1 MRATER
7 RGSFAADSARI
18 LAGMRRCSPT
28 ESAMADDFDKGRR
41 GEWSNVSNQQEYDR
55 GAAFQRGL
63 NTAPMFSPQ
72 SHGPVITGESWLLQ
86 AIVSIPFVVIGTL
99 LYPVTALLTVLAAL
113 LCVRLVPLFGA
124 GAGWVHYLAYLP
136 MLVVFW
142 FSMRWDQRMGERH
155 AGYRRV
161 RHFTRLTV
169 FAVLTAAV
177 TGMVWRT
184 GSGDVGQL
192 VTLPHVVGTV
202 VGVVLGHLF
211 LTRGDG
217 WRDFWYRTLAKFRLR
232 PMH

>member
-1 MRATER
+1 MV
-7 RGSFAADSARI
+7 
-18 LAGMRRCSPT
+18 
-28 ESAMADDFDKGRR
+28 DDFDKGRR

-55 GAAFQRGL
+55 GVAFQRGL
-63 NTAPMFSPQ
+63 NAAPMFASP
-72 SHGPVITGESWLLQ
+72 SGGPVITGESPILQ
-86 AIVSIPFVVIGTL
+86 GLASIPFLVVGTL
-99 LYPVTALLTVLAAL
+99 LYPVTALLTVIAAL

-124 GAGWVHYLAYLP
+124 GAGMVRYLAYLP

-142 FSMRWDQRMGERH
+142 FSMRWDQRMGERN

-161 RHFTRLTV
+161 RHFARLAV
-169 FAVLTAAV
+169 FAVLAAAV

-184 GSGDVGQL
+184 GSGSETQL
-192 VTLPHVVGTV
+192 LTLPHVAGLL